1 MRQHVPVIKAVKTTL
16 ETIQQKHQDV
26 LVAAPLQC
34 NDNIQKVLNTMAT
47 QMRQKNQGGCNFIL
61 AINDFMTRS

>member
-1 MRQHVPVIKAVKTTL
+1 MDTPTLKTLQTL
-16 ETIQQKHQDV
+16 QLKHQDA
-26 LVAAPLQC
+26 LECAPLHS
-34 NDNIQKVLNTMAT
+34 NENIQKVLNNMAT